1 MRKYREYVATSL
13 VQQYMADHKG
23 MPDGLDE
30 RLEYFSKRGYTGSD
44 IQECMIASTS
54 FLGFQKTKQAY
65 RFRKGLTDE
74 LMGGGPMDFFL
85 SDLHLPFLDLYLDL
99 SGCGKTIDGFQ
110 AIGAYVSVV
119 MDHSIPTICML
130 GVIRTEETRRQDGYR
145 LVYLSMDGLIHRTIQ
160 EQLDRTTGDL
170 SGGPGVHGTDH
181 PVPGLHIQR
190 KTGCPGQGTDHCER
204 QPLSGKKDP
213 GQGTYLGCG
222 LPVHE
227 RGQGQKR
234 TGNRYLPVR
243 HPCIPQAS
251 HAPGTL
257 AYILDRAGKEGTE
270 SGLGLGM
277 PGRERGT
284 YRHGAKI
291 FESTVIRRKFWK
303 TKITHKKRL
312 PLHKSKLWGST
323 IS

>member
-1 MRKYREYVATSL
+1 MRKYREYIATSL
-13 VQQYMADHKG
+13 VQQYMADHRG

-44 IQECMIASTS
+44 IQECMIASTC

-85 SDLHLPFLDLYLDL
+85 SDLHLPFLDLYLDF
-99 SGCGKTIDGFQ
+99 SGCGKTMDGFQ

-170 SGGPGVHGTDH
+170 SGDREFTE
-181 PVPGLHIQR
+181 LIIR
-190 KTGCPGQGTDHCER
+190 C
-204 QPLSGKKDP
+204 
-213 GQGTYLGCG
+213 
-222 LPVHE
+222 
-227 RGQGQKR
+227 
-234 TGNRYLPVR
+234 
-243 HPCIPQAS
+243 
-251 HAPGTL
+251 L
-257 AYILDRAGKEGTE
+257 AYISSEKPDVQDRGQIIVKGSPYQKKQVPARVHTWDVGYRYVKETRGYATGSEEEHPDNSARGTRA
-270 SGLGLGM
+270 SPRPHMRRGHWHTYRTG
-277 PGRERGT
+277 PGRKERKVIWVASCQVGSGEQPT
-284 YRHGAKI
+284 AIRIPDAGVLGKGHQDGA
-291 FESTVIRRKFWK
+291 S
-303 TKITHKKRL
+303 L
-312 PLHKSKLWGST
+312 LHEDA
-323 IS
+323 